1 MPMLSAVLRHTLSRV
16 LAVSAL
22 TALSLVAACS
32 SAPVAPAA
40 LYDFGLAPSAPVAA
54 ARLPTALRVAD
65 VAGPGWMDGNAIYYR
80 LAYAQSQR
88 TDAYANSRWVES
100 PVNLFDARL
109 RNAAAARG
117 QVVGYPTPDVPSL
130 HVELVDFSQVFDR
143 PEASRG
149 VVRLRA
155 TVTLARGVIDQ
166 RVVQAD
172 APAPSPDAAG
182 GVTALTQASDKAIGE
197 VLDWVAGLPLGASTP
212 AASAAPAGAPGVRR
226 R

>member
-1 MPMLSAVLRHTLSRV
+1 MPMLSAVFQRAHAL
-16 LAVSAL
+16 SAL
-22 TALSLVAACS
+22 MALSLLAACS
-32 SAPVAPAA
+32 STPVAPTA
-40 LYDFGLAPSAPVAA
+40 LYDFGLAPTAA
-54 ARLPTALRVAD
+54 AGARLPTALRVAD

-100 PVNLFDARL
+100 PVSLFDARL

-130 HVELVDFSQVFDR
+130 RVVLVDFSQVFDR
-143 PEASRG
+143 ADASRG

-155 TVTLARGVIDQ
+155 TVSLARGVIDQ
-166 RVVQAD
+166 RVVQAE
-172 APAPSPDAAG
+172 APAPSPDAVG

-197 VLDWVAGLPLGASTP
+197 VLDWVAHLSLENA
-212 AASAAPAGAPGVRR
+212 AASAPAAPAAASGKRR

>member
-1 MPMLSAVLRHTLSRV
+1 MLLPLFRRAVVLSPLV
-16 LAVSAL
+16 
-22 TALSLVAACS
+22 ALSLVAACS
-32 SAPVAPAA
+32 SAPVAPNA
-40 LYDFGLAPSAPVAA
+40 LYDFGLAPAA
-54 ARLPTALRVAD
+54 SSGARLPTALRVAD

-117 QVVGYPTPDVPSL
+117 QVVSYAAPDVPTL
-130 HVELVDFSQVFDR
+130 RVELVDFSQVFDR

-155 TVTLARGVIDQ
+155 TVFASHGVIDQ

-172 APAPSPDAAG
+172 APAPSADAAG
-182 GVTALTQASDKAIGE
+182 GVAALAQASDRAIGE
-197 VLDWVAGLPLGASTP
+197 VLDWVGGLPLQVAP
-212 AASAAPAGAPGVRR
+212 AATTSPARGR
-226 R
+226 

>member
-1 MPMLSAVLRHTLSRV
+1 MPMLSAVFRAPALS
-16 LAVSAL
+16 AVM
-22 TALSLVAACS
+22 ALSLLAACS

-40 LYDFGLAPSAPVAA
+40 LYDFGLAPASTAG

-117 QVVGYPTPDVPSL
+117 HVVNYPTPDVPSL
-130 HVELVDFSQVFDR
+130 RVELVDFSQVFDR
-143 PEASRG
+143 PDASRG

-155 TVTLARGVIDQ
+155 TVSLARGVIDQ

-197 VLDWVAGLPLGASTP
+197 VLDWAAGLPLHTATP
-212 AASAAPAGAPGVRR
+212 AAATPGTRTH
-226 R
+226 

>member
-1 MPMLSAVLRHTLSRV
+1 MPMLSAVFRRSHV
-16 LAVSAL
+16 LPAL
-22 TALSLVAACS
+22 MALSLLAACS

-40 LYDFGLAPSAPVAA
+40 LYDFGLAPAASAG
-54 ARLPTALRVAD
+54 ARLPTALRVAE

-130 HVELVDFSQVFDR
+130 RIELVDFSQVFDR

-155 TVTLARGVIDQ
+155 TVSLARGVIDQ

-197 VLDWVAGLPLGASTP
+197 VLDWVAGLPLAASTSTVP
-212 AASAAPAGAPGVRR
+212 ATSGAAFGTRR

>member
-1 MPMLSAVLRHTLSRV
+1 
-16 LAVSAL
+16 
-22 TALSLVAACS
+22 
-32 SAPVAPAA
+32 
-40 LYDFGLAPSAPVAA
+40 
-54 ARLPTALRVAD
+54 
-65 VAGPGWMDGNAIYYR
+65 MDGNAIYYR

-100 PVNLFDARL
+100 PVSLFDARL

-117 QVVGYPTPDVPSL
+117 QVVGYPSPDVPSL
-130 HVELVDFSQVFDR
+130 RIELVDFSQVFDR

-155 TVTLARGVIDQ
+155 TVSLARGVIDQ

-197 VLDWVAGLPLGASTP
+197 VLDWVAGLPLAASTSTVP
-212 AASAAPAGAPGVRR
+212 ATSGAAFGTRR

>member
-1 MPMLSAVLRHTLSRV
+1 MPMLSAVFHRSHV
-16 LAVSAL
+16 LPAL
-22 TALSLVAACS
+22 MALSLLAACS

-40 LYDFGLAPSAPVAA
+40 LYDFGLAPAASAG
-54 ARLPTALRVAD
+54 ARLPTALRVAE

-130 HVELVDFSQVFDR
+130 RIELVDFSQVFDR

-155 TVTLARGVIDQ
+155 TVSLARGVIDQ

-197 VLDWVAGLPLGASTP
+197 VLDWVAGLPLAASTSTVP
-212 AASAAPAGAPGVRR
+212 ATSGAAFGTRR

>member
-1 MPMLSAVLRHTLSRV
+1 MPMLSAVFRRSHV
-16 LAVSAL
+16 LPAL
-22 TALSLVAACS
+22 MALSLLAACS

-40 LYDFGLAPSAPVAA
+40 LYDFGLAPATSAG

-100 PVNLFDARL
+100 PVSLFDARL

-117 QVVGYPTPDVPSL
+117 QVVGYPSPDVPSL
-130 HVELVDFSQVFDR
+130 RIELVDFSQVFDR

-155 TVTLARGVIDQ
+155 TVSLARGVIDQ

-197 VLDWVAGLPLGASTP
+197 VLDWVAGLPLAASTSTVP
-212 AASAAPAGAPGVRR
+212 ATSGAAFGTRR

>member
-1 MPMLSAVLRHTLSRV
+1 MPMLSAVFRRSHV
-16 LAVSAL
+16 LPAL
-22 TALSLVAACS
+22 MALSLLAACS

-40 LYDFGLAPSAPVAA
+40 LYDFGLAPAASAG
-54 ARLPTALRVAD
+54 ARLPTALRVAE

-100 PVNLFDARL
+100 PVSLFDARL

-117 QVVGYPTPDVPSL
+117 QVVGYPSPDVPSL
-130 HVELVDFSQVFDR
+130 RIELVDFSQVFDR

-155 TVTLARGVIDQ
+155 TVSLARGVIDQ

-197 VLDWVAGLPLGASTP
+197 VLDWVAGLPLAASTSTVP
-212 AASAAPAGAPGVRR
+212 ATSGAAFGTRR

>member
-1 MPMLSAVLRHTLSRV
+1 
-16 LAVSAL
+16 
-22 TALSLVAACS
+22 
-32 SAPVAPAA
+32 
-40 LYDFGLAPSAPVAA
+40 YDFGLAPAASAG

-100 PVNLFDARL
+100 PVSLFDARL

-117 QVVGYPTPDVPSL
+117 HVVGYPTPDVPSL
-130 HVELVDFSQVFDR
+130 RIELVDFSQVFDR
-143 PEASRG
+143 PETSRG

-155 TVTLARGVIDQ
+155 TVSLARGVIDQ

-197 VLDWVAGLPLGASTP
+197 VLDWVAGLPLAASTSAVP
-212 AASAAPAGAPGVRR
+212 ATPGAAFGTRR

>member
-1 MPMLSAVLRHTLSRV
+1 MPMLSAVFQRAHAL
-16 LAVSAL
+16 SAL
-22 TALSLVAACS
+22 MALSLLAACS
-32 SAPVAPAA
+32 STPVAPTA
-40 LYDFGLAPSAPVAA
+40 LYDFGLAPTSTAG

-100 PVNLFDARL
+100 PVSLFDARL

-130 HVELVDFSQVFDR
+130 RVELVDFSQVFDR
-143 PEASRG
+143 ADASRG

-155 TVTLARGVIDQ
+155 TVSLARGVIDQ
-166 RVVQAD
+166 RVVQAE
-172 APAPSPDAAG
+172 APAPSPDAVG
-182 GVTALTQASDKAIGE
+182 GVTALTHASDKAIGE
-197 VLDWVAGLPLGASTP
+197 VLDWVAHLSLENA
-212 AASAAPAGAPGVRR
+212 AASAPAAPAAASGKRR

>member
-1 MPMLSAVLRHTLSRV
+1 MPMLSAVLRHTPRRV
-16 LAVSAL
+16 FAASAL

-32 SAPVAPAA
+32 SAPVSSTA
-40 LYDFGLAPSAPVAA
+40 LYDFGLAPSATAG

-117 QVVGYPTPDVPSL
+117 HVVGYPTPDVPSL
-130 HVELVDFSQVFDR
+130 RVELVDFSQVFDR

-155 TVTLARGVIDQ
+155 TVSLARGVIDQ

-197 VLDWVAGLPLGASTP
+197 VLDWVAGLPLGAAAP
-212 AASAAPAGAPGVRR
+212 AASAAPARTSEVRR

>member
-1 MPMLSAVLRHTLSRV
+1 MPMLSAVFQRAHAL
-16 LAVSAL
+16 SAL
-22 TALSLVAACS
+22 MALSLLAACS
-32 SAPVAPAA
+32 STPVAPTA
-40 LYDFGLAPSAPVAA
+40 LYDFGLAPTAA
-54 ARLPTALRVAD
+54 AGARLPTALRVAD

-100 PVNLFDARL
+100 PVSLFDARL

-130 HVELVDFSQVFDR
+130 RVELVDFSQVFDR
-143 PEASRG
+143 ADASRG

-155 TVTLARGVIDQ
+155 TVSLARGVIDQ
-166 RVVQAD
+166 RVVQAE
-172 APAPSPDAAG
+172 APAPSPDAVG
-182 GVTALTQASDKAIGE
+182 GVTALTQASDRAIGE
-197 VLDWVAGLPLGASTP
+197 VLDWVAHLSLENA
-212 AASAAPAGAPGVRR
+212 AASAPAAPAAASGKRR

>member
-1 MPMLSAVLRHTLSRV
+1 MPMLSAVFRRAH
-16 LAVSAL
+16 AL
-22 TALSLVAACS
+22 PALMALSLLAGCS
-32 SAPVAPAA
+32 STPVAPAA
-40 LYDFGLAPSAPVAA
+40 LYDFGLAPATSAG

-117 QVVGYPTPDVPSL
+117 HVVGYPTPDVPSL
-130 HVELVDFSQVFDR
+130 RVELVDFSQVFDR

-155 TVTLARGVIDQ
+155 TVSLARGVIDQ

-197 VLDWVAGLPLGASTP
+197 VLDWVAGLPLSDSTT
-212 AASAAPAGAPGVRR
+212 AAPPTPGAAFGTSRR
-226 R
+226 

>member
-1 MPMLSAVLRHTLSRV
+1 MPMLSAVFLRSHV
-16 LAVSAL
+16 LPAL
-22 TALSLVAACS
+22 MALSLLAACS

-40 LYDFGLAPSAPVAA
+40 LYDFGLAPATSAGV
-54 ARLPTALRVAD
+54 RLPTALRVAD

-88 TDAYANSRWVES
+88 TDTYANSRWVES
-100 PVNLFDARL
+100 PVSLFDARL

-130 HVELVDFSQVFDR
+130 RIELVDFSQVFDR

-155 TVTLARGVIDQ
+155 TVSLARGVIDQ

-197 VLDWVAGLPLGASTP
+197 VLDWVAGLPLAASTSTVP
-212 AASAAPAGAPGVRR
+212 ATSGAAFGTRR

>member
-1 MPMLSAVLRHTLSRV
+1 MPMLSAVFRRSHV
-16 LAVSAL
+16 LPAL
-22 TALSLVAACS
+22 MALSLLAACS

-40 LYDFGLAPSAPVAA
+40 LYDFGLAPAASAG
-54 ARLPTALRVAD
+54 ARLPTALRVAE

-100 PVNLFDARL
+100 PVSLFDARL

-117 QVVGYPTPDVPSL
+117 HVVGYPTPDVPSL
-130 HVELVDFSQVFDR
+130 RIELVDFSQVFDR

-155 TVTLARGVIDQ
+155 TVSLARGVIDQ

-197 VLDWVAGLPLGASTP
+197 VLDWVAGLPLAASTSTVP
-212 AASAAPAGAPGVRR
+212 ATSGAAFGTRR

>member
-1 MPMLSAVLRHTLSRV
+1 MSMLSAVFRRTH
-16 LAVSAL
+16 
-22 TALSLVAACS
+22 ALSGLMVLSLLAACS

-40 LYDFGLAPSAPVAA
+40 QYDFGLAPAASAG

-100 PVNLFDARL
+100 PVSLFDARL

-117 QVVGYPTPDVPSL
+117 HVIGYPTPDVPSL
-130 HVELVDFSQVFDR
+130 RVELVDFSQVFDR

-155 TVTLARGVIDQ
+155 TVSRARDVIDQ

-172 APAPSPDAAG
+172 VPAPSPDAAG

-197 VLDWVAGLPLGASTP
+197 VLDWVAGLPLATSTP
-212 AASAAPAGAPGVRR
+212 TVPATSGAGFSTRR

>member
-1 MPMLSAVLRHTLSRV
+1 MPMLSAVFRR
-16 LAVSAL
+16 ASAL
-22 TALSLVAACS
+22 PALMALSLLAACS

-40 LYDFGLAPSAPVAA
+40 LYDFGLAPAASAG

-80 LAYAQSQR
+80 LAYAQGQR

-100 PVNLFDARL
+100 PVSLFDARL
-109 RNAAAARG
+109 RNAAAGRG
-117 QVVGYPTPDVPSL
+117 QVIGYPTPDVPSL
-130 HVELVDFSQVFDR
+130 RVELVDFSQVFDR
-143 PEASRG
+143 PDASRG

-155 TVTLARGVIDQ
+155 TVSLARGVIDQ

-182 GVTALTQASDKAIGE
+182 GVAALTQASDKAIGE
-197 VLDWVAGLPLGASTP
+197 VLDWVAALPLAASAPSTP
-212 AASAAPAGAPGVRR
+212 ATPGAALGSRR

>member
-1 MPMLSAVLRHTLSRV
+1 MPMLSAVLRHTLGRV
-16 LAVSAL
+16 LAASAL

-32 SAPVAPAA
+32 SAPVAPTA
-40 LYDFGLAPSAPVAA
+40 LYDFGLAPAA
-54 ARLPTALRVAD
+54 TGGARLPTALRVAD

-117 QVVGYPTPDVPSL
+117 HVVGHPTPDVPSL
-130 HVELVDFSQVFDR
+130 RVELVDFSQVFDR
-143 PEASRG
+143 PDASRG

-155 TVTLARGVIDQ
+155 TVSLARGVIDQ

-182 GVTALTQASDKAIGE
+182 GVTALKQASDKAIGE
-197 VLDWVAGLPLGASTP
+197 VLDWVAGLPLGTAAS
-212 AASAAPAGAPGVRR
+212 AASAAPAAASGVRR

>member
-1 MPMLSAVLRHTLSRV
+1 MPMLSAVFRRSH
-16 LAVSAL
+16 AL
-22 TALSLVAACS
+22 PALMALSLLAACS

-40 LYDFGLAPSAPVAA
+40 LYDFGLAPAASAG
-54 ARLPTALRVAD
+54 ARLPTALRVVD

-100 PVNLFDARL
+100 PVSLFDARL

-117 QVVGYPTPDVPSL
+117 HVVGYPTPDVPSL
-130 HVELVDFSQVFDR
+130 RIELVDFSQVFDR

-155 TVTLARGVIDQ
+155 TVSLARGVIDQ

-197 VLDWVAGLPLGASTP
+197 VLDWVAGLPLAASTSAVP
-212 AASAAPAGAPGVRR
+212 ATPGAAFGTRR

>member
-1 MPMLSAVLRHTLSRV
+1 MPMLSAVLRHTLSRAPA
-16 LAVSAL
+16 LFAL
-22 TALSLVAACS
+22 TALSLLAACS
-32 SAPVAPAA
+32 SAPVAPTA
-40 LYDFGLAPSAPVAA
+40 LYDFGLAPAA
-54 ARLPTALRVAD
+54 AAGARLPTALRVAD

-117 QVVGYPTPDVPSL
+117 HVVGHPTPDVPSL
-130 HVELVDFSQVFDR
+130 RVELVDFSQVFEPGRGQPRCGAAAGNGVAGARCDR
-143 PEASRG
+143 S
-149 VVRLRA
+149 
-155 TVTLARGVIDQ
+155 ARG
-166 RVVQAD
+166 AGA

-197 VLDWVAGLPLGASTP
+197 VLDWVAGLPLGASATP
-212 AASAAPAGAPGVRR
+212 ATPGAAFGTRR

>member
-1 MPMLSAVLRHTLSRV
+1 MPMLSAVFRRSHV
-16 LAVSAL
+16 LPAL
-22 TALSLVAACS
+22 MALSLLAACS

-40 LYDFGLAPSAPVAA
+40 LYDFGLAPAASAG
-54 ARLPTALRVAD
+54 ARLPTALRVAE

-100 PVNLFDARL
+100 PVSLFDARL

-130 HVELVDFSQVFDR
+130 RIELVDFSQVFDR

-155 TVTLARGVIDQ
+155 TVSLARGVIDQ

-197 VLDWVAGLPLGASTP
+197 VLNWVAGLPLAASTSTVP
-212 AASAAPAGAPGVRR
+212 ATSGAAFGTRR